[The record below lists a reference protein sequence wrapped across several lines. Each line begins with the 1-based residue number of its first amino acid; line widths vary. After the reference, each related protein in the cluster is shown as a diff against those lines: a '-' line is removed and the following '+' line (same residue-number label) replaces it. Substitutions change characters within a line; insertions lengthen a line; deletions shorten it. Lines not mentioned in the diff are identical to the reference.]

1 METYSLSGS
10 LFSAEDDLIPVNL
23 FENMPF
29 DTEHETIAH
38 WRAGD
43 IISVLKDEGKT
54 KDDQLVKLNHVMV
67 IKTYV
72 MEDSIKDTI
81 KKIEEGSQSAPSF
94 REKMEYTVSYSIYG
108 KSMTAGMNEKIEG
121 LDQKIRDK
129 KISRII

>member
-1 METYSLSGS
+1 METYSIAGS
-10 LFSAEDDLIPVNL
+10 LFSGEDDLIPVNL

-43 IISVLKDEGKT
+43 IISVLEDEGKL
-54 KDDQLVKLNHVMV
+54 KCDQLVKLNHVMV
-67 IKTYV
+67 IRTYV
-72 MEDSIKDTI
+72 MEDSIEDTI
-81 KKIEEGSQSAPSF
+81 KKIEEGSQAAPRF
-94 REKMEYTVSYSIYG
+94 REAMEYTVSYSIYE
-108 KSMTAGMNEKIEG
+108 KSLVAGMSERIEG

>member
-1 METYSLSGS
+1 METYSIAGS
-10 LFSAEDDLIPVNL
+10 LFSGEDDLIQVNL

-43 IISVLKDEGKT
+43 IISVLKDEGKLKEGQFT
-54 KDDQLVKLNHVMV
+54 KLNHVMV

-72 MEDSIKDTI
+72 MEDSIEDTI
-81 KKIEEGSQSAPSF
+81 KRIEEGSQAAPRF
-94 REKMEYTVSYSIYG
+94 REEMEYTVVYSIYG
-108 KSMTAGMNEKIEG
+108 EGMTAGMNERIDG

>member
-1 METYSLSGS
+1 METYSMAGS
-10 LFSAEDDLIPVNL
+10 LFSEEDDMIQVNL

-29 DTEHETIAH
+29 DTEHETIAR

-43 IISVLKDEGKT
+43 IISVLKDEGKL
-54 KDDQLVKLNHVMV
+54 KGDQLVKLAHVMV

-72 MEDSIKDTI
+72 MEDGIEETI
-81 KKIEEGSQSAPSF
+81 KRIEEGSQAAPRF
-94 REKMEYTVSYSIYG
+94 REAMEYTVVYSIYG
-108 KSMTAGMNEKIEG
+108 KGLTAGMNEKIEG

>member
-1 METYSLSGS
+1 METYSIAGS
-10 LFSAEDDLIPVNL
+10 LFSGEDDLIPVNL

-43 IISVLKDEGKT
+43 IISVLKDEGKL
-54 KDDQLVKLNHVMV
+54 KFDQLVKLNHVMV

-72 MEDSIKDTI
+72 MEDSIEETI
-81 KKIEEGSQSAPSF
+81 KRIEEGDHAAPRF
-94 REKMEYTVSYSIYG
+94 REAMEYTVSYSIYG
-108 KSMTAGMNEKIEG
+108 KGLTAGMSERIEG

>member
-1 METYSLSGS
+1 METYSIAGS
-10 LFSAEDDLIPVNL
+10 LFSSEDDLIPVNL

-43 IISVLKDEGKT
+43 IISVLKDEGKL
-54 KDDQLVKLNHVMV
+54 KFNQLVKLNHVMV

-72 MEDSIKDTI
+72 MDDSIEETI
-81 KKIEEGSQSAPSF
+81 KRIEEGSQAAPRF
-94 REKMEYTVSYSIYG
+94 REAMEYTVSYSIYE
-108 KSMTAGMNEKIEG
+108 KSLVAGMSERIEG

>member
-1 METYSLSGS
+1 METYSMTGS
-10 LFSAEDDLIPVNL
+10 LFSGEDDLIPVNL

-43 IISVLKDEGKT
+43 IISVLRDEGKM
-54 KDDQLVKLNHVMV
+54 KCDQIVKLNHVMV

-72 MEDSIKDTI
+72 MEDSIEDTI
-81 KKIEEGSQSAPSF
+81 KRIEEGGQAAPRF
-94 REKMEYTVSYSIYG
+94 REVMEYTVSYSIYG
-108 KSMTAGMNEKIEG
+108 KSLVAGMSERIEG

>member
-1 METYSLSGS
+1 METYSIAGS
-10 LFSAEDDLIPVNL
+10 LFSDEDDLIPVNL

-43 IISVLKDEGKT
+43 IISVLEDEGKL
-54 KDDQLVKLNHVMV
+54 KGDQLVKLNHVMV

-72 MEDSIKDTI
+72 MEDSIEDTI
-81 KKIEEGSQSAPSF
+81 KRIEEGGQAAPRF
-94 REKMEYTVSYSIYG
+94 REAMEYTVSYSIYE
-108 KSMTAGMNEKIEG
+108 KSLVAGMSERIEG

>member
-1 METYSLSGS
+1 METYSMAGS
-10 LFSAEDDLIPVNL
+10 LFSGEDDLIPVNL

-43 IISVLKDEGKT
+43 IIAVLEDEGKL
-54 KDDQLVKLNHVMV
+54 KEGQFAKLSYVMALR
-67 IKTYV
+67 TYV
-72 MEDSIKDTI
+72 MEDSIEDTI
-81 KKIEEGSQSAPSF
+81 KKIEEGSQAAPKF

-108 KSMTAGMNEKIEG
+108 KGMIAGMNEKIEG